1 MRERSR
7 YRITGSIFLVALA
20 VIFLP
25 MLFDGA
31 GVPAR
36 EAPPQP
42 SQPAL
47 QVGVPRFDEVVP
59 ATDVVQKVETLRN
72 EVTEQGFSSAD
83 GTRFGEPKLLP
94 TNRDTAIWAVQ
105 AASFAQLENAR
116 KLRDDLR
123 AAGYEAFI
131 SSVQTGDELVLHR
144 VAVGPLLDKSDAETI
159 RQNIS
164 NNFAVQPDVMEM
176 QP

>member
-42 SQPAL
+42 RQPAL
-47 QVGVPRFDEVVP
+47 QVNVPRFDEVVP
-59 ATDVVQKVETLRN
+59 ATDVVQKVELLRS
-72 EVTEQGFSSAD
+72 EVTEEGFSSAD

-94 TNRDTAIWAVQ
+94 VNRDTAIWAVQ
-105 AASFAQLENAR
+105 AASFAQLDNAR
-116 KLRDDLR
+116 KLRDQLR
-123 AAGYEAFI
+123 TRGYEAFI
-131 SSVQTGDELVLHR
+131 SSVQSSDARVLHR
-144 VAVGPLLDKSDAETI
+144 VAVGPLLDKSDAEAI
-159 RQNIS
+159 RQNIRKQFS
-164 NNFAVQPDVMEM
+164 VQPDVMEM

>member
-31 GVPAR
+31 GVPVR
-36 EAPPQP
+36 EAPTAPQ
-42 SQPAL
+42 QPPL
-47 QVGVPRFDEVVP
+47 QVNVPRFDEVVP
-59 ATDVVQKVETLRN
+59 ATDVVDRVATLRD
-72 EVTEQGFSSAD
+72 EVTEDGFARRD
-83 GTRFGEPKLLP
+83 GTRFGEPKLFP
-94 TNRDTAIWAVQ
+94 TDRDTTVWAVQ
-105 AASFAQLENAR
+105 AASFAQVANAR

-123 AAGYEAFI
+123 AAGFEAFI
-131 SSVQTGDELVLHR
+131 STLKTSSDSVLHR
-144 VAVGPLLDKSDAETI
+144 VAVGPLLDKNEADNLRQLIAE
-159 RQNIS
+159 RFS
-164 NNFAVQPDVMEM
+164 VQPDVVEM